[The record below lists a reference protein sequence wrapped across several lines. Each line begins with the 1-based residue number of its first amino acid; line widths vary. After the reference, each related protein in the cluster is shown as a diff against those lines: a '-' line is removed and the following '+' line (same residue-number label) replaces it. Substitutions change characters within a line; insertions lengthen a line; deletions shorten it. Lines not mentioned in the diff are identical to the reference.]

1 MYKCEIDIMNEDKK
15 LLNRVRYDDTKP
27 AGDDWEEVS
36 QTFSKNQSVTDFPI
50 NKILGHKFVNIFYPS
65 V

>member
-1 MYKCEIDIMNEDKK
+1 MNEDKK

-36 QTFSKNQSVTDFPI
+36 QSFSKNQSVTGFQI
-50 NKILGHKFVNIFYPS
+50 NKILWRKIVNIFYPS